1 MKSGVSGA
9 EGACHPWAAGPSLS
23 MLLRFLYLPRTVA
36 RAKGPHSKE
45 EEIGMKAQVF
55 VGVDVSKRYLD
66 VAFPEGIERVSNEPE
81 GVSALA
87 ERLRKSAAALVVL
100 EANGGYETGLVLA
113 LQRVNVP
120 AAVVIRARRAI
131 LPAPMVGSPRR
142 TRSMPASWRAS
153 VK

>member
-1 MKSGVSGA
+1 
-9 EGACHPWAAGPSLS
+9 
-23 MLLRFLYLPRTVA
+23 
-36 RAKGPHSKE
+36 
-45 EEIGMKAQVF
+45 MKAQVF

-87 ERLRKSAAALVVL
+87 ERLRGSAAALVVL
-100 EANGGYETGLVLA
+100 EATGGYETGLVLA

-120 AAVVIRARRAI
+120 AADVNPRQARSCPRPWSARRETDAI
-131 LPAPMVGSPRR
+131 DARR
-142 TRSMPASWRAS
+142 SWRAS